1 MSVTTASTERRT
13 TVEGGM
19 VLSME
24 TYRITV
30 TVRQRSD
37 LDVPSSIDEAV
48 SMVYNLLNQGSML
61 EVLSVEPEEKQTK
74 EVRWG

>member
-1 MSVTTASTERRT
+1 
-13 TVEGGM
+13 M

>member
-1 MSVTTASTERRT
+1 
-13 TVEGGM
+13 M

-48 SMVYNLLNQGSML
+48 SMVHNLLTQGSML
-61 EVLSVEPEEKQTK
+61 DVVSVEPLDKQTK
-74 EVRWG
+74 TIPLDDSAMKWG